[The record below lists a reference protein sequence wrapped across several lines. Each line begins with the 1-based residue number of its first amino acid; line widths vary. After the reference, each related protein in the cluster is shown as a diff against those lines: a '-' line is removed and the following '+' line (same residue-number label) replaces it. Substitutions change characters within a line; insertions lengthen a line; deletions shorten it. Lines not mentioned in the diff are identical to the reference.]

1 MAVRR
6 VLFLCS
12 RNRLRSPTA
21 EQVFAAWPDLET
33 DSAGLADDADTP
45 LSTEQLEWAEL
56 IMVMEVQHRR
66 RLLVHYRAHL
76 KGKRVVVLGIRDE
89 YGFMQPELID
99 LLLRKA
105 GPLLR

>member
-1 MAVRR
+1 MTARR

-21 EQVFAAWPDLET
+21 EQVFTAWPHLET
-33 DSAGLADDADTP
+33 DSAGLAADADTP
-45 LSTEQLEWAEL
+45 LSVEQLEWAEM
-56 IMVMEVQHRR
+56 IMVMEPAHRR
-66 RLLVHYRAHL
+66 RLLMQHRDRL

-89 YGFMQPELID
+89 YDFMQPELIE